1 MVRGAHEGPAVIT
14 TAIDGVDLTLETA
27 PTLFSP
33 RAVDKGTLAM
43 LGQVEF
49 APGAK
54 VLDLGC
60 GYGVVGI
67 LAAKLGARVW
77 MLDKDPI
84 AVGAARRNAARN
96 DVELAIIESDGFR
109 DFGESGFDLILCNPP
124 YQADFAVPK
133 HFIEKGFNRLVV
145 GGRMLMVTKREL
157 WYRNKLAAIFGGVT
171 VRPID
176 GYVVFQAVKKSETY
190 ANRREP
196 KARSSPGNSV
206 VKKAVL
212 RDDH

>member
-1 MVRGAHEGPAVIT
+1 MIET
-14 TAIDGVDLTLETA
+14 SIDGVDLRLETA

-43 LGQVEF
+43 LSQASI

-67 LAAKLGARVW
+67 LAAKRGARVW
-77 MLDKDPI
+77 MLDKDPA
-84 AVGAARRNAARN
+84 AVALARANAAAN
-96 DVELAIIESDGFR
+96 GVDAVVVQSDGFR
-109 DFGESGFDLILCNPP
+109 EFGEAGFDLILCNPP

-133 HFIEKGFNRLVV
+133 HFIEKGFNRLLL
-145 GGRMLMVTKREL
+145 GGRMAMVTKREL

-171 VRPID
+171 VRHVD
-176 GYVVFQAVKKSETY
+176 GYVVFQAIKKRAAY
-190 ANRREP
+190 ANRT
-196 KARSSPGNSV
+196 AG
-206 VKKAVL
+206 
-212 RDDH
+212 

>member
-1 MVRGAHEGPAVIT
+1 MAPHRARGSPARVIT
-14 TAIDGVDLTLETA
+14 TTIDGVALDLETA

-43 LGQVEF
+43 LTQVQI
-49 APGAK
+49 AAGAK

-67 LAAKLGARVW
+67 LAAKRGARVW
-77 MLDKDPI
+77 MLDKDPVAI
-84 AVGAARRNAARN
+84 EAARANAGAN
-96 DVELAIIESDGFR
+96 GVDVQIVESDGFVG
-109 DFGESGFDLILCNPP
+109 FGESGFDLILCNPP

-145 GGRMLMVTKREL
+145 GGRMVMVTKREL

-171 VRPID
+171 VRHVD
-176 GYVVFQAVKKSETY
+176 DYVVFQAIKKRASY
-190 ANRREP
+190 ANRR
-196 KARSSPGNSV
+196 
-206 VKKAVL
+206 
-212 RDDH
+212 